1 MSQYCEYCQSYT
13 QWVTNCPSY
22 RAHVQSC
29 RTARLVALRECQ
41 PLIDARDKRI
51 RELEQQLSNAPNVA
65 NTEPKVAIPAPTI
78 TSIVAPVNVPI
89 VSNVETNISN
99 NNAKSTEYE
108 NDFTIKYDKKNKQY
122 TGTIDSEN
130 VKVVFTHKGYSP
142 MSKMIENVQRLFN
155 NLTI

>member
-1 MSQYCEYCQSYT
+1 MSQYCEYCQQYT

-29 RTARLVALRECQ
+29 RAARLVALGECQ
-41 PLIDARDKRI
+41 QIINARDKRI
-51 RELEQQLSNAPNVA
+51 RELELQLNNTPEVA
-65 NTEPKVAIPAPTI
+65 SIEPKVA
-78 TSIVAPVNVPI
+78 SIAPI

-99 NNAKSTEYE
+99 NNAKSTEYG